1 MEAVKAYF
9 TKTTDQSYH
18 HVIPFSSVQKFS
30 SVALADKVVPF
41 QERPKMVLRDQLPE
55 YAEEFV
61 SFAEKGYRVLVF
73 GVYDGIL
80 EEPVLTEA
88 VTPLGYILIAN
99 PIRKEARA
107 TFDYFK
113 KQQVAIK
120 VISGDNPLTVSNVAV
135 QAGISHADQYVD
147 ASKLSEEEYEAA
159 VEKYTVFGRVK
170 PEQKK
175 IFVQLIKREQYS
187 SYDR

>member
-1 MEAVKAYF
+1 MEACIADYAKAMAGDNATMEAVKAYF
-9 TKTTDQSYH
+9 TKPLINPITMLFLFLLSKIQQC
-18 HVIPFSSVQKFS
+18 SVGRQGVCFRS
-30 SVALADKVVPF
+30 A
-41 QERPKMVLRDQLPE
+41 EMVLRDQLPE

-113 KQQVAIK
+113 
-120 VISGDNPLTVSNVAV
+120 N
-135 QAGISHADQYVD
+135 
-147 ASKLSEEEYEAA
+147 SK
-159 VEKYTVFGRVK
+159 
-170 PEQKK
+170 
-175 IFVQLIKREQYS
+175 
-187 SYDR
+187 

>member
-1 MEAVKAYF
+1 
-9 TKTTDQSYH
+9 
-18 HVIPFSSVQKFS
+18 
-30 SVALADKVVPF
+30 
-41 QERPKMVLRDQLPE
+41 MVLRDQLPE

-120 VISGDNPLTVSNVAV
+120 VISGDNPLTVFNVAV
-135 QAGISHADQYVD
+135 KQGFHMLISTLMHLNYQKKNMKQLSKNIQFLD
-147 ASKLSEEEYEAA
+147 ASS
-159 VEKYTVFGRVK
+159 
-170 PEQKK
+170 QN
-175 IFVQLIKREQYS
+175 KRKS
-187 SYDR
+187 SFNC

>member
-1 MEAVKAYF
+1 MEACIADYAKAMAGDNATMEAVKAYF

-30 SVALADKVVPF
+30 SVALADKVYVLGAP
-41 QERPKMVLRDQLPE
+41 EMVLRDQLPE

-113 KQQVAIK
+113 
-120 VISGDNPLTVSNVAV
+120 N
-135 QAGISHADQYVD
+135 
-147 ASKLSEEEYEAA
+147 SK
-159 VEKYTVFGRVK
+159 
-170 PEQKK
+170 
-175 IFVQLIKREQYS
+175 
-187 SYDR
+187 